1 MQPVPSTTYPVTPRG
16 GSPNVTVLSSALPLK
31 LSDRLVRVGL
41 EPTPL
46 GLFARVK
53 AVQPCRIVAILYLPL
68 DFGVWCY
75 LHTYQHFAP
84 QRASCPACFRLR
96 C

>member
-1 MQPVPSTTYPVTPRG
+1 MEALS
-16 GSPNVTVLSSALPLK
+16 NVTVLPSALLLK
-31 LSDRLVRVGL
+31 LPDRLVRVGL

-53 AVQPCRIVAILYLPL
+53 AAQPRRIVAILYLPL

-75 LHTYQHFAP
+75 LLTYQHFAP
-84 QRASCPACFRLR
+84 QQASCPACLRLR